1 MFGHGKALSHGSAA
15 RAGCDNR
22 PVSAAPLLFD
32 LADRGT
38 VILTGKDRATFLHGL
53 VTNDVKKLAPG
64 QGCAAAFL
72 TAKGR
77 MLAEC
82 VVLCEA
88 ERLVLDT
95 PPELSATVESL
106 LKTYLVFNDVMI
118 TNETEETHVFHL
130 AAAAEEDGR
139 GEKSE
144 EDFLRRVIGPG
155 AAASKPREAHAHAP
169 AVFTFKE
176 ISSSSLSLLLV
187 RENRTG
193 VAGWDLRVPS
203 SLSREILSSLLSAG
217 ARAGTDDEFES
228 RRIAAGIPLW
238 GAELTEAVLPDEA
251 GLRERGFIADNKGC
265 YVGQEI
271 VARIKTYGHVNRRLV
286 RLAVSGGI
294 PRPGEEIF
302 FEGEKAGSLT
312 SVAPATGGGAA
323 ALAYVKRER
332 AEVGTALTIASFAG
346 NLPASVAPVAPVPLG

>member
-1 MFGHGKALSHGSAA
+1 M
-15 RAGCDNR
+15 
-22 PVSAAPLLFD
+22 SAAPLLFD
-32 LADRGT
+32 LAGRGT
-38 VILTGKDRATFLHGL
+38 VVLTGKDRATFLHGL

-106 LKTYLVFNDVMI
+106 LRTYLVFNDVTI
-118 TNETEETHVFHL
+118 TNGTEETAVFHL
-130 AAAAEEDGR
+130 A
-139 GEKSE
+139 GESEADEGKKEE

-155 AAASKPREAHAHAP
+155 AAASTPREAHAHAP

-176 ISSSSLSLLLV
+176 ISSSSSLPLLLV

-193 VAGWDLRVPS
+193 VPGWDLRVPS
-203 SLSREILSSLLSAG
+203 SLSKEVFSSLLSAG
-217 ARAGTDDEFES
+217 ARAATEDEFES

-251 GLRERGFIADNKGC
+251 GLRERSFIADNKGC

-271 VARIKTYGHVNRRLV
+271 VARIKTYGHVNRKLV
-286 RLAVSGGI
+286 RLDVAGGV

-302 FEGEKAGSLT
+302 FEGEKA
-312 SVAPATGGGAA
+312 APSRASRQAAGGGAA

-332 AEVGTALTIASFAG
+332 AVVGTALTIASFTG
-346 NLPASVAPVAPVPLG
+346 NLPASVAPGTPVPLG

>member
-1 MFGHGKALSHGSAA
+1 MFGHGAALSHGSAA

-22 PVSAAPLLFD
+22 RVSAAPLLYD
-32 LADRGT
+32 LAGRGT
-38 VILTGKDRATFLHGL
+38 VVLTGKDRATFLHGL
-53 VTNDVKKLAPG
+53 VTNDVRKLAPG

-77 MLAEC
+77 LLAEC

-88 ERLVLDT
+88 ERVVLDT

-106 LKTYLVFNDVMI
+106 LRTYLVFNDVTI
-118 TNETEETHVFHL
+118 TNETEETAVLHL
-130 AAAAEEDGR
+130 TGEAEGGGKE
-139 GEKSE
+139 E
-144 EDFLRRVIGPG
+144 EDFLRRVIAPG
-155 AAASKPREAHAHAP
+155 AAASTPREAHAHAP
-169 AVFTFKE
+169 AAFTFKE
-176 ISSSSLSLLLV
+176 ISSSALPLLLV

-193 VAGWDLRVPS
+193 VPGWDVRVPS
-203 SLSREILSSLLSAG
+203 SLSNQISSSLLSAG
-217 ARAGTDDEFES
+217 ARAATEDEFES

-271 VARIKTYGHVNRRLV
+271 VARIKTYGHVNRKLV
-286 RLAVSGGI
+286 RLVVFGGV

-312 SVAPATGGGAA
+312 SVAPAAGGGAA

-332 AEVGTALTIASFAG
+332 AGAGTALTIASLAG
-346 NLPASVAPVAPVPLG
+346 NLPASVAPAAPVPLG

>member
-1 MFGHGKALSHGSAA
+1 M
-15 RAGCDNR
+15 
-22 PVSAAPLLFD
+22 SAAPLLFD

-38 VILTGKDRATFLHGL
+38 VVLTGKDRATFLHGL
-53 VTNDVKKLAPG
+53 VTNDVKKLSPG

-95 PPELSATVESL
+95 PPALSATVESL
-106 LKTYLVFNDVMI
+106 LRTYLVFNDVTI
-118 TNETEETHVFHL
+118 TNETEDTHVFYL
-130 AAAAEEDGR
+130 TEETDGD
-139 GEKSE
+139 GA

-155 AAASKPREAHAHAP
+155 AAAPTPREAHAHAP

-176 ISSSSLSLLLV
+176 ISSPSSSLVLV

-193 VAGWDLRVPS
+193 IAGWDLRVPS
-203 SLSREILSSLLSAG
+203 SLSKEIFSSLQSSG
-217 ARAGTDDEFES
+217 ARLSTNDEFER

-238 GAELTEAVLPDEA
+238 GAEMTEAVLPDEA

-271 VARIKTYGHVNRRLV
+271 VARIKTYGHVNRKLV
-286 RLAVSGGI
+286 RLAVSGGV
-294 PRPGEEIF
+294 PRPGEEVF

-312 SVAPATGGGAA
+312 SVAPASGGGAA

-332 AEVGTALTIASFAG
+332 SEVGTALTIASFAG
-346 NLPASVAPVAPVPLG
+346 GLSASVAPVAPVPLA